1 MPKYTSAQK
10 RDRTSMEK
18 QSRNRAV
25 KSLVR
30 TARRKLLESFQR
42 NDKTECQA
50 LYQAYCS
57 TLDKAV
63 KKGVIKKNTA
73 IRRKAR
79 AAEKLRGIAVAA
91 S

>member
-57 TLDKAV
+57 TMDKAV
-63 KKGVIKKNTA
+63 KKGVY
-73 IRRKAR
+73 KANVSSR
-79 AAEKLRGIAVAA
+79 GKSRFAAHLNAMP
-91 S
+91 